1 MCILFSAYF
10 ADTGAGLVTPLPVG
24 VQGAVMLGSAVRSG
38 AAALTRVLIPDLS
51 QHVSVETRDTRGD
64 TWWGKQSDSDC

>member
-1 MCILFSAYF
+1 MLHTCLCILAYF

-24 VQGAVMLGSAVRSG
+24 IQGAVMLGSAVSSG

-51 QHVSVETRDTRGD
+51 
-64 TWWGKQSDSDC
+64 